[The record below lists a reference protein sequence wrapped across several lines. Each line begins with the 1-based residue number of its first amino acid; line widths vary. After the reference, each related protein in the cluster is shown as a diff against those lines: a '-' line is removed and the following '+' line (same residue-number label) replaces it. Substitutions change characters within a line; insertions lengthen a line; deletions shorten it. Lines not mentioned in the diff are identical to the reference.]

1 MYVCM
6 SVCVCL
12 YVCMYTYMHVYMH
25 VWMHGCM
32 DVYCILY
39 INNLAYLN
47 YDVYL
52 RLKMGDQPPSIAIS
66 IGKMMIDIGVFGRTL
81 FIRQTQMSLRCFG
94 GKLPGSH
101 FVPNELFLNSFPST
115 NPTSTVWSVWYDVW
129 QLAIWPLVLCQHP
142 TEHRPPLICRD
153 PCNSQEIN
161 GIFHCIHVSTFVRI
175 TPSNQGSICPEGNKG
190 LLAGMKFLH
199 VLEAILHRRAVTTTG
214 RTAPCHD
221 LGICRSHKRFHQDDL
236 GCHLRNKMG
245 TNWHPLRM
253 FGIFWVEFSRF
264 HLHQVKGWERKN
276 CTESPTSNSSIS
288 PECSK
293 SLGGGLDF
301 LHTLK
306 LIPHSWAVTTSIRI
320 TPGYHSSIF
329 SRRCEGACCTKCRAC
344 ASDVAHIAQFIQN
357 FSAVPASLRLA
368 PGNNL
373 PIHQCRKSTVSRHQ
387 LLHISELILHFSAI
401 TARIWVAP
409 GRHPSILQDRGEGSV
424 AGHNSLHPA
433 EPMLHCSAVPTGWS
447 YAPGDH
453 SILRHGCESEIRCLQ
468 LLHLR
473 PRMGDTVGFP
483 ILLRGK
489 MWKRLPNFLRTIWPT
504 IAIFSWQ
511 NYNEI
516 SSVDERP
523 LINQGIHMVCRTFCK
538 FRPV

>member
-1 MYVCM
+1 M
-6 SVCVCL
+6 STCVWKWGINIHCYFDWENDDRHWCFWGNTL
-12 YVCMYTYMHVYMH
+12 YQPNP
-25 VWMHGCM
+25 
-32 DVYCILY
+32 DVTAMLW
-39 INNLAYLN
+39 
-47 YDVYL
+47 
-52 RLKMGDQPPSIAIS
+52 GE
-66 IGKMMIDIGVFGRTL
+66 T
-81 FIRQTQMSLRCFG
+81 
-94 GKLPGSH
+94 PGSH
-101 FVPNELFLNSFPST
+101 FVPNELFLKSFHST
-115 NPTSTVWSVWYDVW
+115 NPTSTVWSVWYDVR
-129 QLAIWPLVLCQHP
+129 QLAIWPFMLCQHP

-153 PCNSQEIN
+153 PATHKRSMASSTAFMFPPLWGSPQATRVPSARKATKACLPAWSSCTFWRRSCTEELSPPQE
-161 GIFHCIHVSTFVRI
+161 
-175 TPSNQGSICPEGNKG
+175 G
-190 LLAGMKFLH
+190 LPH
-199 VLEAILHRRAVTTTG
+199 VTTWGYVEVTKDFTG
-214 RTAPCHD
+214 MIWHA
-221 LGICRSHKRFHQDDL
+221 I
-236 GCHLRNKMG
+236 LRNKMG

-253 FGIFWVEFSRF
+253 LGIFWIEFSRF

-293 SLGGGLDF
+293 SPGRGLDF
-301 LHTLK
+301 LHTLE

-320 TPGYHSSIF
+320 TPGYYRSIF
-329 SRRCEGACCTKCRAC
+329 SRRCEGACLSKCRAC

-409 GRHPSILQDRGEGSV
+409 GRHPSILQDRGEGPV

-473 PRMGDTVGFP
+473 PRNGGYRGIP

-489 MWKRLPNFLRTIWPT
+489 MWKAIAHFLRTIWPT
-504 IAIFSWQ
+504 IEIFSWQ

-523 LINQGIHMVCRTFCK
+523 LINQGIHMFCRTFCK
-538 FRPV
+538 FRPI